1 MFIGHIFAHGHDNL
15 HVYIDI
21 DTDIDIEEN
30 IIRTVC
36 INILFDI
43 HLEFVRV

>member
-1 MFIGHIFAHGHDNL
+1 MFADGHDNL
-15 HVYIDI
+15 HFYIDS

-43 HLEFVRV
+43 YI